1 MLYCRVCGKPTDRYL
16 NKETICLLCKY
27 WQTSIRRIKS
37 FEFRVRDTVSSTM
50 IYSRLNDRRDLGF
63 YR

>member
-27 WQTSIRRIKS
+27 WQTNIRRIKS
-37 FEFRVRDTVSSTM
+37 FEFRYRFF
-50 IYSRLNDRRDLGF
+50 YNDLF
-63 YR
+63 KVK